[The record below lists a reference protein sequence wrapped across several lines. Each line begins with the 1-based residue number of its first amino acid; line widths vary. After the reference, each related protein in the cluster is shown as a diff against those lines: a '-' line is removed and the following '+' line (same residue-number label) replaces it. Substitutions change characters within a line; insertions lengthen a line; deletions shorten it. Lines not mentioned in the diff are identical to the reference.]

1 MEYILKENADG
12 EIITVRD
19 LQLELLKMLEDVDK
33 VCKKHNISYVLNG
46 GSALGTVRHQGFI
59 PWDDDIDLAI
69 MRQDFD
75 QFIKVIEDE
84 LSDSYV
90 IQCFKLDKNYNVTYP
105 AIKIRKKNTYIKERN
120 TYLQNRCLS
129 SDGIFIDVFVFD
141 YQSSSRMIDF
151 FARIPSLILAVPILL
166 LENLYWN
173 PVFLKKLF
181 YSYAIFYGRMCRHSN
196 YIGEELTWIY
206 KNPFHPYRYQK
217 DTIFPE
223 TTGVFEGKSF
233 PIPKDYTIYL
243 TNVFGPDWSTIPKN
257 NKWFAKHAVD
267 INLNGSDSHE
277 IQLNFKKDKI
287 IRLIHSGIIV
297 SFLSAMIGL
306 LFWGDIT
313 FICLGFSLSLISI
326 VYILYW
332 NFIKNR

>member
-1 MEYILKENADG
+1 MKYILKENADG
-12 EIITVRD
+12 KIITVRD

-33 VCKKHNISYVLNG
+33 VCKKHNLPYVLNG
-46 GSALGTVRHQGFI
+46 GSVLGVVRHQGFI

-75 QFIKVIEDE
+75 QFVKVIQEE
-84 LSDSYV
+84 LSESYV
-90 IQCFKLDKNYNVTYP
+90 IQCFKLDHNYNVTYP

-129 SDGIFIDVFVFD
+129 SDGIFIDVFVLD

-151 FARIPSLILAVPILL
+151 FARIPSLILAVPILM

-181 YSYAIFYGRMCRHSN
+181 YSYAIFYGRMFRHSS

-206 KNPFHPYRYQK
+206 QNPFRPNRYQK
-217 DTIFPE
+217 NTIFPE
-223 TTGVFEGKSF
+223 TTGVFEGKSV
-233 PIPKDYTIYL
+233 PIPKDSKSYLVTI
-243 TNVFGPDWSTIPKN
+243 FGPNWSIPPKE
-257 NKWFAKHAVD
+257 NKRFAKHTAD

-277 IQLNFKKDKI
+277 IQLNFEKDKI
-287 IRLIHSGIIV
+287 IRFIHSGIII
-297 SFLSAMIGL
+297 SFLSIIIGL
-306 LFWGDIT
+306 IFWGDIT
-313 FICLGFSLSLISI
+313 FICLGLSLSLISI
-326 VYILYW
+326 IYILYW
-332 NFIKNR
+332 NFIKNK